1 MGEVSAECSRIEQTL
16 LGEIGRTEAIARI
29 AEDRAE
35 QAHSTLSATS
45 SAVGASAKQLEEKLA
60 EEAVRHAQQARKDLS
75 DAVLVLNEQAAE
87 RHDRLREEET
97 IMMANSLRQ
106 LGQSLAKDSRAPS

>member
-1 MGEVSAECSRIEQTL
+1 MGTEEKQKHCEHFLPRELVDTWQKEVSAECSRIEQTL

-35 QAHSTLSATS
+35 QAHSALSATS

-75 DAVLVLNEQAAE
+75 DAVLVLN
-87 RHDRLREEET
+87 
-97 IMMANSLRQ
+97 
-106 LGQSLAKDSRAPS
+106 